1 MGKTSS
7 EMDVKLVKYKFL
19 TRETRHVVQAY
30 SLALGLKMR
39 GMPVISNTCWDTQ
52 TEVLKLEWVFF

>member
-39 GMPVISNTCWDTQ
+39 GMP
-52 TEVLKLEWVFF
+52 